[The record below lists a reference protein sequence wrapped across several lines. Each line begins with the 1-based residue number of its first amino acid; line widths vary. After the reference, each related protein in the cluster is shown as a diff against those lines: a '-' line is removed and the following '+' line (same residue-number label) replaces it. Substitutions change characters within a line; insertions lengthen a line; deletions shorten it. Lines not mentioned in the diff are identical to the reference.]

1 MAFLDDCVTNPTE
14 RRNRMNVYVQTND
27 AAGNEVVAF
36 RLGDDGALTQ
46 AGRYP
51 TEGKGDG
58 VPHLK
63 SQGSVALEGE
73 RLFVTNAGSD
83 DVSVFVAAG
92 EGLALLGRTPSG
104 GGKPTSVA
112 VRGDA
117 AYVLNT
123 GDQPNV
129 TGFRVGARGLEA
141 TGEVHSLPGSDPAQ
155 VGFTPDGRSLLVTD
169 RANDAIVELPV
180 GGGDPRVHASA
191 GKTPYGFDFTPQ
203 GTLVVTEAAGAQV
216 GEASVSSYASG
227 VQPVSRVVKNTRS
240 EVCWA
245 AATRDGRFVYVT
257 NFGDNTIS
265 SYRVA
270 DDGSVELQDAIAAST
285 NLGSPGIRD
294 EAISGDGRFLY
305 AIDTSARRLYAW
317 RVEEDGSLAEVGSAD
332 GLPETVAGLAAA

>member
-1 MAFLDDCVTNPTE
+1 
-14 RRNRMNVYVQTND
+14 MNVYVQTND
-27 AAGNEVVAF
+27 AGGNEIVAF
-36 RLGDDGALTQ
+36 RRGDDDALAQT
-46 AGRYP
+46 GRYS
-51 TEGKGDG
+51 TEGRGDG

-63 SQGSVALEGE
+63 SQGSVVLGGGK
-73 RLFVTNAGSD
+73 LLVVNAGSD
-83 DVSVFVAAG
+83 DVSVFAVAG
-92 EGLALLGRTPSG
+92 DGLVLLVRTPSG
-104 GGKPTSVA
+104 GSKPTSIA

-117 AYVLNT
+117 AYALNT
-123 GDQPNV
+123 GDAPNV
-129 TGFRVGARGLEA
+129 TGFRVEARGLEA
-141 TGEVHSLPGSDPAQ
+141 TGEVHELAGSDPAQ

-180 GGGDPRVHASA
+180 GGGEARVHESA

-216 GEASVSSYASG
+216 GEASVSSYAPG
-227 VQPVSRVVKNTRS
+227 VEPLSRVVKNTRS

-245 AATRDGRFVYVT
+245 AASRDGRFVYVT

-265 SYRVA
+265 SYRVSEE
-270 DDGSVELQDAIAAST
+270 GSIELQDAIAAST

-294 EAISGDGRFLY
+294 EALSGDGRFLY

-317 RVEEDGSLAEVGSAD
+317 RVEDDGSLTEAGNAD